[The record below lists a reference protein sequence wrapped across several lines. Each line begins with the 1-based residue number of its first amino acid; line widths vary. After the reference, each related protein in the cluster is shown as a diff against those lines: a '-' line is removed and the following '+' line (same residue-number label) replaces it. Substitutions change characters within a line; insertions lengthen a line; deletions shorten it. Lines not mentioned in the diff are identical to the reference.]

1 MYYTDPEI
9 TPHIPVAGDHRFN
22 KAGSPVGK
30 FASAEVEVRAVVEGQ
45 AMSKRIHCEN
55 IGLKFG
61 GYQFTLLL
69 NSWSRPIYF

>member
-1 MYYTDPEI
+1 MAFSGMYYTDPEI

-22 KAGSPVGK
+22 KAGSRVGK

-61 GYQFTLLL
+61 GY
-69 NSWSRPIYF
+69 